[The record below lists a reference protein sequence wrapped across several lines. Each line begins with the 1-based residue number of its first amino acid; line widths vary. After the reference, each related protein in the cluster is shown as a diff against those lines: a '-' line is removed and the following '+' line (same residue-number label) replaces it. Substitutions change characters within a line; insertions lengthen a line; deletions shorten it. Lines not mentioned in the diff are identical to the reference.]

1 VNTRKRLTAGAFAI
15 VAVLMVSACGLGSK
29 SSSDTT
35 TTTSSKGTTET
46 TQPIDIDAAVEAS
59 RDEGKVIVYGNPSA
73 DQWEPVLAAFREK
86 YPWIEVETFD
96 LGGAEAFQRFL
107 TEEATGAA
115 TADVIVNTD
124 GAGWLDLIG
133 RGKVVDYVDPQ
144 VADLPEFAVAAP
156 GVFAMSVDPLI
167 GIFNTEAIP
176 ESEQPDTLADLAA
189 MAGDLDGRIGTVD
202 VENGQVGLG
211 TYGYTEERGE
221 AAWDVLDQLG
231 PHSRVEDGSGALLG
245 KLQTG
250 EYAAAFMASGSIRA
264 LIDGSETGD
273 ILDYRYLSDAT
284 PLPTR
289 GMGVTT
295 AAASP
300 NAAKVFINF
309 LLSQEGQTA
318 GCAGGFTPYRD
329 DVECPIGLAAIEEV
343 VGDGNAIV
351 VGYPPELTTEL
362 PTMRERWNQ
371 AFGR

>member
-1 VNTRKRLTAGAFAI
+1 VKTRKRLAASALAI
-15 VAVLMVSACGLGSK
+15 VAVLMVSACGVGSK
-29 SSSDTT
+29 SGSDTT
-35 TTTSSKGTTET
+35 TTTSTKSSTEPT
-46 TQPIDIDAAVEAS
+46 EPIDIDAAIEAS

-124 GAGWLDLIG
+124 GAGWLDLIE

-144 VADLPEFAVAAP
+144 VADLPDFAVAAP

-176 ESEQPDTLADLAA
+176 EDQQPDTLADLAA
-189 MAGDLDGRIGTVD
+189 MADELDGRIGTVD

-211 TYGYTEERGE
+211 TYGYTEERGD

-231 PHSRVEDGSGALLG
+231 PHTRVEDGSGALLG

-273 ILDYRYLSDAT
+273 ILDYRYFTDAT

-289 GMGVTT
+289 GVGVTT

-300 NAAKVFINF
+300 NAAKVFVNF
-309 LLSQEGQTA
+309 LLSQQGQTA
-318 GCAGGFTPYRD
+318 GCAGGFTPYRE
-329 DVECPIGLAAIEEV
+329 DVECPIGLAAIEQV

-362 PTMRERWNQ
+362 PAMRERWNQ